1 MKTIKTI
8 KLLSLG
14 LLATLV
20 FSACSDD
27 DDAPQVIN
35 EEEVITTLNLFLT
48 PEGGGEIITFTYKD
62 LDGDGSNPEITSPAL
77 SANTTY
83 TGRVQ
88 FLNELEDPAEDI
100 TVEVLEEDDEHQ
112 VFYVV
117 EDSLNATPTYTG
129 ALDNDGNPVGVEFS
143 LAIGDASQGNFTVFL
158 IHEGDKNAPG
168 ASEGN
173 LSPQVGGETDIE
185 VTFNVTVE

>member
-1 MKTIKTI
+1 MKSMKTI
-8 KLLSLG
+8 KLLSLS
-14 LLATLV
+14 LIATLV

-48 PEGGGEIITFTYKD
+48 PEGGGEVVTFTYRD
-62 LDGDGSNPEITSPAL
+62 LDGDGSNPEISSSAL
-77 SANTTY
+77 SANTSY
-83 TGRVQ
+83 TGRVE
-88 FLNELEDPAEDI
+88 FLNELENPAEDI
-100 TVEVLEEDDEHQ
+100 TIEVLEEAEEHQ
-112 VFYVV
+112 VFYIL

-129 ALDNDGNPVGVEFS
+129 ALDNDGNPIGVEFS
-143 LAIGDASQGNFTVFL
+143 LEIGDASQGNLTVIL

-168 ASEGN
+168 AFEGN
-173 LSPQVGGETDIE
+173 LSNEVGGETDIE

>member
-1 MKTIKTI
+1 MKSMKKI
-8 KLLSLG
+8 KLLSLS
-14 LLATLV
+14 LIATLV

-48 PEGGGEIITFTYKD
+48 PEGGGEVVTFTYRD
-62 LDGDGSNPEITSPAL
+62 LDGDGSNPEISSSAL
-77 SANTTY
+77 SANTSY
-83 TGRVQ
+83 TGRVE
-88 FLNELEDPAEDI
+88 FLNELENPAEDI
-100 TVEVLEEDDEHQ
+100 TIEVLEEAEEHQ
-112 VFYVV
+112 VFYIL

-129 ALDNDGNPVGVEFS
+129 ALDNDGNPIGVEFS
-143 LAIGDASQGNFTVFL
+143 LEIGDASQGNLTVIL

-168 ASEGN
+168 AFEGN
-173 LSPQVGGETDIE
+173 LSNEVGGETDIE

>member
-1 MKTIKTI
+1 MKTI
-8 KLLSLG
+8 KLLSLS

-48 PEGGGEIITFTYKD
+48 PEGGGEVITFTYKD
-62 LDGDGSNPEITSPAL
+62 LDGDGSNPEISSPAL

-83 TGRVQ
+83 TGRVE
-88 FLNELEDPAEDI
+88 FLNELEDPAENI
-100 TVEVLEEDDEHQ
+100 TTEVLEEAEEHQ
-112 VFYVV
+112 VFYIV
-117 EDSLNATPTYTG
+117 ENSLNATPTYTG
-129 ALDNDGNPVGVEFS
+129 VLDNDGNPVGVEFS
-143 LAIGDASQGNFTVFL
+143 LDTGDASQGNFTVFL

-168 ASEGN
+168 ASEGD
-173 LSPQVGGETDIE
+173 LSTEVGGETDIK
-185 VTFNVTVE
+185 VPFDVTVE

>member
-1 MKTIKTI
+1 MKSMKTI
-8 KLLSLG
+8 KLLGLSLI
-14 LLATLV
+14 AMLV

-48 PEGGGEIITFTYKD
+48 PEGGGEVITFTYRD
-62 LDGDGSNPEITSPAL
+62 LDGDGSNPEITSPPL

-100 TVEVLEEDDEHQ
+100 TLEVLKEGDEHQ
-112 VFYVV
+112 VFYIV
-117 EDSLNATPTYTG
+117 EDSLNANLAYIG
-129 ALDNDGNPVGVEFS
+129 ALDSDGNPIGVEFRLS
-143 LAIGDASQGNFTVFL
+143 TVGARQGNFTVIL

-168 ASEGN
+168 ASEGR
-173 LSPQVGGETDIE
+173 LSDEVGGETDIE
-185 VTFNVTVE
+185 VIFNITVE

>member
-1 MKTIKTI
+1 MKTI

-14 LLATLV
+14 HLATLD

>member
-1 MKTIKTI
+1 MKTMKTI
-8 KLLSLG
+8 KLLSLS
-14 LLATLV
+14 LLAMLV

-48 PEGGGEIITFTYKD
+48 PEGGGEDITFIYRD
-62 LDGDGSNPEITSPAL
+62 LDGDGSNPEISSPAL

-83 TGRVQ
+83 TGRVE

-100 TVEVLEEDDEHQ
+100 TIEVLEEAEEHQ
-112 VFYVV
+112 VFYIV
-117 EDSLNATPTYTG
+117 ENSLKATPTYTG
-129 ALDNDGNPVGVEFS
+129 ALDKDGNPVGVEFS
-143 LAIGDASQGNFTVFL
+143 LETDDASQGNFTVIL

-173 LSPQVGGETDIE
+173 LSPEVGGETDIE
-185 VTFNVTVE
+185 VNFDVTIE

>member
-1 MKTIKTI
+1 MKSMKKM

-14 LLATLV
+14 LIAMLV

-35 EEEVITTLNLFLT
+35 EEEVITTLNLFLI
-48 PEGGGEIITFTYKD
+48 PEGGGEAVTFTYRD
-62 LDGDGSNPEITSPAL
+62 LDGDGSNPEISSPAL
-77 SANTTY
+77 SANTNY
-83 TGRVQ
+83 TGRVE

-100 TVEVLEEDDEHQ
+100 TIEVLEEAEEHQ
-112 VFYVV
+112 VFYIA
-117 EDSLNATPTYTG
+117 EDSLNATSTYTG
-129 ALDNDGNPVGVEFS
+129 ALDNDGNPIGVEFS
-143 LAIGDASQGNFTVFL
+143 LEIGDASQGNLTVIL
-158 IHEGDKNAPG
+158 IHEGNKNVPG

-173 LSPQVGGETDIE
+173 LSNEVGGETDIE

>member
-35 EEEVITTLNLFLT
+35 EEEVITTLNLKLT
-48 PEGGGEIITFTYKD
+48 PEGGGETIDFIYRD
-62 LDGDGSNPEITSPAL
+62 LDADGSNPEIISPAL

-88 FLNELEDPAEDI
+88 FLNELENPAEDI
-100 TVEVLEEDDEHQ
+100 TIEVLEEAEEHQ
-112 VFYVV
+112 VFYIV
-117 EDSLNATPTYTG
+117 EDSLDATPTYTG
-129 ALDNDGNPVGVEFS
+129 ALDNDGNPIGVEFS
-143 LAIGDASQGNFTVFL
+143 LQTGEASQGNFTVIL
-158 IHEGDKNAPG
+158 IHEGDKNVPG
-168 ASEGN
+168 ASEGD
-173 LSPQVGGETDIE
+173 LSPEVGGETDIE
-185 VTFNVTVE
+185 VTFDVTVE